1 MRARFFVGIIA
12 ALTWLANLLLG
23 VGWVLSVGAG
33 VAVLVVGEIVGR
45 LIRRRPQP
53 DAAPTVGT
61 SPLPDAASAS
71 RAYPLSPR
79 ELEVA
84 IWIAKGLTSKEV
96 GKKLFIER
104 GTVDTHVGHIY
115 NKLSI
120 DSRPQL
126 AIWLMERGLL
136 PRDSTDH
143 ADDQK
148 DREVNTHRH
157 K

>member
-1 MRARFFVGIIA
+1 MRARLYVGVIA
-12 ALTWLANLLLG
+12 GLTCLANLWLG
-23 VGWVLSVGAG
+23 VQPVLAVGAG
-33 VAVLVVGEIVGR
+33 VAVFVVGEVVGR
-45 LIRRRPQP
+45 LIRRRPLP
-53 DAAPTVGT
+53 DGTPARGT
-61 SPLPDAASAS
+61 SPLPEDDVAR

-84 IWIAKGLTSKEV
+84 IWIARGLTSKEV
-96 GKKLFIER
+96 GAKLFIER
-104 GTVDTHVGHIY
+104 GTVDTHVQHIY
-115 NKLSI
+115 NKLNI

-136 PRDSTDH
+136 PRDSAER

-148 DREVNTHRH
+148 NREVNAPKH